1 MTAPDHTTKPLE
13 KYLARTGASIHGHY
27 LSLRKSSGG
36 EDEVIGT
43 AHLYPFLLNCVFHPR
58 FKIAWLP
65 SRLIKGA
72 HEITCTPAS
81 AMNMVRD
88 SKMPAF

>member
-1 MTAPDHTTKPLE
+1 M
-13 KYLARTGASIHGHY
+13 
-27 LSLRKSSGG
+27 
-36 EDEVIGT
+36 IGT

-72 HEITCTPAS
+72 HEITCTKRMSSVEIVSYVNGNNITGGILGGWCCSHFWSPALRQ
-81 AMNMVRD
+81 AYQGH
-88 SKMPAF
+88 